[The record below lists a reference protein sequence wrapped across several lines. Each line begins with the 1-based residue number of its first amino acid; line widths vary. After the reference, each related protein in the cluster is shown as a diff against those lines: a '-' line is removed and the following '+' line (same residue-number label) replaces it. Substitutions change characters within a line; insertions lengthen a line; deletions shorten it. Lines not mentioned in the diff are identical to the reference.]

1 MDSQILWLSLALLL
15 IIEGIGPLFFPRR
28 WQALL
33 RQLLAQPDAGA
44 GRQWQAAH
52 PEQVHRWPTHNRHYV
67 TDVDSPADIEAMAP
81 APGDRLMI
89 QQATRNASQVSSATA
104 IPQINQ

>member
-33 RQLLAQPDAGA
+33 RQLLAQPEGNL
-44 GRQWQAAH
+44 RQIG
-52 PEQVHRWPTHNRHYV
+52 V
-67 TDVDSPADIEAMAP
+67 
-81 APGDRLMI
+81 LL
-89 QQATRNASQVSSATA
+89 VSLGLLLLWLLLTSAR
-104 IPQINQ
+104 